1 MYLPNINIIIDII
14 IMGILFIR
22 TNLYRK
28 RTMTIGVTEKC
39 VIHARNKKRK
49 EVFLCLK

>member
-28 RTMTIGVTEKC
+28 RTMTIGVNYSIKS
-39 VIHARNKKRK
+39 IFYFKKYI
-49 EVFLCLK
+49 E